1 MPSNRYHNK
10 TNSHLCEGL
19 EHGDLARLVHPKL
32 HIDEFKSK
40 MGADEDIV
48 VLTFKVDGKE
58 PATDLMN
65 FLERGYEWVLDAD
78 VSSGEMEDGEY
89 LVFVELER
97 SPGVCEY
104 IVRLTEDILNL
115 TDQNIDEWKFQYRKD
130 KTEYDVTVDAMTRIV
145 PDTPTAYE
153 SKFGTGDN
161 SEDELSAMLEAARVP
176 VRRAAPKNDWTDN
189 LRIAAGLK

>member
-1 MPSNRYHNK
+1 MSSNRNSK
-10 TNSHLCEGL
+10 TNSQLFEGL

-78 VSSGEMEDGEY
+78 VSSGEMDDGEY

-104 IVRLTEDILNL
+104 IVKLVDDIMNL
-115 TDQNIDEWKFQYRKD
+115 TDQKIGAWKFQYRKD
-130 KTEYDVTVDAMTRIV
+130 KTEYDITVENVSHIV
-145 PDTPTAYE
+145 PETPTAYE
-153 SKFGTGDN
+153 AKFGFGDE
-161 SEDELSAMLEAARVP
+161 SEDDLEAMLEAARVP
-176 VRRAAPKNDWTDN
+176 VRRSAPKNEWTDS
-189 LRIAAGLK
+189 LRVAAGLK